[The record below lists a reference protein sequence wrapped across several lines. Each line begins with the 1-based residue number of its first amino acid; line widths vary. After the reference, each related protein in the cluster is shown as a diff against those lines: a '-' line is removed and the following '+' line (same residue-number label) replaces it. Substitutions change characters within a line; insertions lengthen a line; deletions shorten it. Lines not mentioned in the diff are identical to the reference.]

1 MDGAQYARSVREDTA
16 ELASYALSDR
26 ASIQSASPPT
36 RPRPAQTQLELYST
50 PASDSESASNRD
62 VEGLRHEII
71 QEVSEPASP
80 VSGPSSKSPGNS
92 ALADMIK
99 RSPLGQSP
107 PDEDRDDKNSHK
119 GNEADVDAQQERR
132 TITTNGVKVHD
143 TERTP
148 LIWKDSVETH
158 HPDWI
163 RGQQDLEGQDIP
175 KKLSWTK
182 LRKITMWPREK
193 GFDLARTVI
202 NPRRWDSRAIWDNA
216 VLAPIS
222 VLPAVTLGLLLNILD
237 ALSYGMCLT
246 QL

>member
-1 MDGAQYARSVREDTA
+1 VDGAQYARSVREDSA

-36 RPRPAQTQLELYST
+36 RPRPAQTQLELYFT

-132 TITTNGVKVHD
+132 TITTNGVKIHD

-148 LIWKDSVETH
+148 LIWKDSV
-158 HPDWI
+158 
-163 RGQQDLEGQDIP
+163 QDLEDQDIP

-193 GFDLARTVI
+193 GFDLTRTVI